1 MDQFSAVAGEASI
14 GAVLAVLM
22 RWLHILSAV
31 TIAGGFVYARYVVAP
46 ALASLPAGEGAA
58 LSNRT
63 VSQFRP
69 ILYTA
74 IVTILLTGLYNYL
87 TKTSYP
93 PHYHMVIGVKFLFV
107 LHIFATSVL
116 YTIPNANE
124 GNRLRRLNWLVIS
137 GVVVLLI
144 SADLRWMT
152 LGAAALPR

>member
-1 MDQFSAVAGEASI
+1 MDHVS
-14 GAVLAVLM
+14 GAVLGVLM
-22 RWLHILSAV
+22 RWLHIMSAV
-31 TIAGGFVYARYVVAP
+31 TILGGFIYARYVIAP
-46 ALASLPAGEGAA
+46 ALASAPAGEGTSF
-58 LSNRT
+58 SNRAI
-63 VSQFRP
+63 SQFRP

-74 IVTILLTGLYNYL
+74 IVTILVSGLYNYL
-87 TKTSYP
+87 SKSSYP

-144 SADLRWMT
+144 SADLRWMGT
-152 LGAAALPR
+152 S

>member
-1 MDQFSAVAGEASI
+1 M
-14 GAVLAVLM
+14 
-22 RWLHILSAV
+22 SAV
-31 TIAGGFVYARYVVAP
+31 TILGGFIYARYVIAP
-46 ALASLPAGEGAA
+46 ALASAPAGEGTSF
-58 LSNRT
+58 SNRAI
-63 VSQFRP
+63 SQLRP

-74 IVTILLTGLYNYL
+74 IVTILVSGLYNYL
-87 TKTSYP
+87 SKSSYP

-144 SADLRWMT
+144 SADLRWMGT
-152 LGAAALPR
+152 S